1 MALRYCCFALMALVA
16 VQLSYT
22 EDVQELHSLD
32 LEMIETGVGART
44 ESLIKQG
51 TTGKQAAMSKEELKA
66 RNMVMLGD
74 VATDRAKVEAAQKAI
89 KGVLHHIARKHPEY
103 LIETQ
108 GMEDFVDNDLL
119 GESND
124 DAKLEG
130 GFKKLKKILEKI
142 DDLELELTKEL
153 NDEEAKR
160 KKNREDCTRDINQL
174 ESDIASKQQE
184 LDDAHQQ
191 VHGLK
196 GKNTEAQDAIR
207 ASRDAEAGSHTGSY
221 ESMTEAAL
229 AERKEKYDEYWSLT
243 DDSAAVRNILM
254 QALWMVCTGFRSF
267 RHVDFCETLRK
278 QPDYA
283 EPPLP
288 QGEAKDGDEAYM
300 AHKKASEKF
309 SHTMEGTW
317 EAQKK
322 ADAHAANSGDG
333 DIDMEKGFVNNRAP
347 WGVDPATDGEKELSH
362 EEMTSRLSFL
372 LQESDLSPKVATPIQ
387 GFINQLQTGTWDDD
401 KEAARAEAG
410 KETLVDALAGLDRE
424 EGTAQHDRDKAWQA
438 FTDLNRE
445 VLDSNAKS
453 MIIETNLQQ
462 AKQQLIYD
470 NEAAMRDINNGVIGH
485 EKEQEVKAA
494 LIKDKMNECE
504 KLEIESDAIIEVA
517 KEELVNV
524 QRLNSLLRFL
534 ALGDDPAEECTDTNG
549 GCVENQGTCTWW
561 TRGATHNPIHGD
573 TNKDKAFC
581 ACEYGFYGEKCE
593 LRKCKGFGRIRY
605 MADQPG
611 VCSNRETCD
620 AEGACN
626 TCNTETG
633 LCECHKRY
641 YHGKWAKCEK
651 KYCPTGVNEEGRT
664 VYAEGEED
672 MTSQCVSPSQGK
684 CNSKRGKC
692 ECTADFWGPHC
703 GYRKCLSADD
713 KGDVLAAKYRGTS
726 PNACYGRGACDADTG
741 RCNCDGQ
748 NYFGDACQF
757 SSCGAGMA
765 AKADQC
771 SGKGACNT
779 LTGLCSC
786 DPGTRGGSCIEG
798 EGCKDCNYKQCEAN
812 CNGNNGMC
820 DRISGKCV
828 CNTFKDAENNDAYTG
843 RFNGK
848 VCLEPTRKNKY
859 LADWT
864 RSMDK
869 WGWSICKKGYLLTGL
884 KRDGLGNALYNL
896 AYGVCEQPA
905 EGAGAEP
912 KGIPANQCYHENWWK
927 KFDSKGGK
935 FCRRGYFVSGLFRS
949 HCSSLYCI
957 EMAKCC
963 QVKRSS
969 WNSCKWV
976 KYSEDDET
984 GEATVESPQ
993 FIVGFY
999 RDEKHTLDG
1008 LTWYRACTPY
1018 FFGAD
1023 YR

>member
-1 MALRYCCFALMALVA
+1 MAGQWCVYALLALVA
-16 VQLSYT
+16 LQVSTT
-22 EDVQELHSLD
+22 EDVHELNSLD
-32 LEMIETGVGART
+32 LELIETGVGMRA

-66 RNMVMLGD
+66 RNLVMLGD
-74 VATDRAKVEAAQKAI
+74 VATDRAKVEVAQRAI
-89 KGVLHHIARKHPEY
+89 KHVLHHIGRKHPEY
-103 LIETQ
+103 LMQTQ

-119 GESND
+119 GESD
-124 DAKLEG
+124 EKLDG
-130 GFKKLKKILEKI
+130 GFNKLKKILLKI
-142 DDLELELTKEL
+142 DDLELELQKEL
-153 NDEEAKR
+153 DDEEAKR
-160 KKNREDCTRDINQL
+160 KKNREDCATEISNMED
-174 ESDIASKQQE
+174 EIAEKQQE
-184 LDDAHQQ
+184 LDDAHAQ
-191 VHGLK
+191 VSGLK
-196 GKNTEAQDAIR
+196 GGNLQAQDDIR
-207 ASRDAEAGSHTGSY
+207 ASRDNEAGSKAGSY
-221 ESMTEAAL
+221 ESLTEKNL
-229 AERKEKYDEYWSLT
+229 GELKEKYDEYWSLT

-288 QGEAKDGDEAYM
+288 QGEAKDGDEAYE

-317 EAQKK
+317 VAQKK

-347 WGVDPATDGEKELSH
+347 WGVDPATDGMEKDLTH
-362 EEMTSRLSFL
+362 EEMASRLDFL
-372 LQESDLSPKVATPIQ
+372 LQESDMSPKVSSPIT
-387 GFINQLQTGTWDDD
+387 GFISALQTGAWDDA

-410 KETLVDALAGLDRE
+410 KETLVDALSGLDRE
-424 EGTAQHDRDKAWQA
+424 EGTAQHDRDKEWQIL
-438 FTDLNRE
+438 TDLIRE
-445 VLDSNAKS
+445 EVDGNAKS

-462 AKQQLIYD
+462 EKQQLVFD
-470 NEAAMRDINNGVIGH
+470 NEGKMRDINNGVIGH
-485 EKEQEVKAA
+485 EAEQAVKAK

-534 ALGDDPAEECTDTNG
+534 ALGDDPSEECTDTSG
-549 GCVENQGTCTWW
+549 GCIENQGMCTWW
-561 TRGATHNPIHGD
+561 TRGSQHNPIHGD

-605 MADQPG
+605 RADQPG
-611 VCSNRETCD
+611 VCSNREVCQAD
-620 AEGACN
+620 GACN
-626 TCNTETG
+626 ECNTETG
-633 LCECHKRY
+633 LCMCHKRY
-641 YHGKWAKCEK
+641 YMGRWNKCEM
-651 KYCPTGVNEEGRT
+651 KYCPMAVNEMGAT
-664 VYAEGEED
+664 VYAESEED
-672 MTSQCVSPSQGK
+672 LASECVSPSQGK
-684 CNSKRGKC
+684 CNAKRGKC
-692 ECTADFWGPHC
+692 ECEVDFWGPHC
-703 GYRKCLSADD
+703 GYRKCKSADD
-713 KGDVLAAKYRGTS
+713 KGEILAAKYRGTS
-726 PNACYGRGACDADTG
+726 PNACAGRGACDADTG
-741 RCNCDGQ
+741 ECNCDGQ

-757 SSCGAGMA
+757 SSCGAGMG

-786 DPGTRGGSCIEG
+786 DKGTKGGGCVEG
-798 EGCKDCNYKQCEAN
+798 EGCKDCNYKECEAN

-828 CNTFKDAENNDAYTG
+828 CMTFEDAANSNAYTG

-848 VCLEPTRKNKY
+848 VCLEPVRKNKY

-869 WGWSICKKGYLLTGL
+869 WGWSVCKKGYLLTGL
-884 KRDGLGNALYNL
+884 KRDGLGDALYNL
-896 AYGVCEQPA
+896 GYGVCEQPA
-905 EGAGAEP
+905 EGAGVSPA
-912 KGIPANQCYHENWWK
+912 GIPANDCYHENWWK
-927 KFDSKGGK
+927 KFDTKGGK

-949 HCSSLYCI
+949 HCNSLYCI

-963 QVKRSS
+963 QVKRSQ
-969 WNSCKWV
+969 WNQCKWV
-976 KYSEDDET
+976 KYTEDDTT
-984 GEATVESPQ
+984 GEATVESPN
-993 FIVGFY
+993 FIAGFF

-1008 LTWYRACTPY
+1008 ITWFRACQPY
-1018 FFGAD
+1018 FYGAD